1 MRNQRP
7 KRRAA
12 GWRARREAY
21 LRESGRQMDLILE
34 GFEPAPP
41 TLDWTVLTGG
51 RASRPKM
58 PSAEARLFLV
68 KLPRS

>member
-21 LRESGRQMDLILE
+21 LRDSGRQMELILE

-41 TLDWTVLTGG
+41 TLDWIVLAGG
-51 RASRPKM
+51 RTSRPKL
-58 PSAEARLFLV
+58 PARDARLFLV
-68 KLPRS
+68 NPARS

>member
-1 MRNQRP
+1 MRNQRS

-41 TLDWTVLTGG
+41 TVDWIVVTGG
-51 RASRPKM
+51 RTSRPKM
-58 PSAEARLFLV
+58 PSSEPRLFLV
-68 KLPRS
+68 KPAR